1 MGVGPL
7 RGFRAPKAL
16 RRMRAHRSV
25 LAAVALTVLLTA
37 AFAAAL
43 AAYSGQAGTAAVRDT
58 LSRDPRASAV
68 SLAGSAPD
76 GTVARASADLRGQ
89 LSKALGGVG
98 VTLYPAPE
106 LESIV
111 LPGST
116 RDHGRLATLLAPSA
130 LSAHARLV
138 SGSWPRPYPG
148 AADGSAGAAGS
159 TRAPVPVAVGD
170 AAAARLGLHVGSVL
184 RTHTASG
191 VPVAFTVAGVFSPRS
206 SQDPF
211 WNLDPFGGAGFQT
224 EQSYE
229 TFGPFYT
236 DPSYMSPDSSA
247 AGGAVVAQQM
257 EWEAVPDVGAFGT
270 SGLSA
275 RGLALG
281 DTLRRMADDTALGD
295 PQASTG
301 LVTLLGGLSSAVL
314 VAQSLVFSELL
325 ELLVVAAAA
334 LFVVVRLLTET
345 REAEAA
351 LLWARGGTGPQLLR
365 LRTVEA
371 LLLAVPALIV
381 APFAARPLAAQMG
394 RLGAAGGSPGFP
406 SRLDG
411 AATAAVWVT
420 AVAAALV
427 AMAVILGPA
436 LTSAVSPL
444 ALRARSGRQS
454 TATAVGRAG
463 FDLALVALA
472 GAACWQLLARDSIVG
487 VDLEGNASY
496 SPVAIAAPALTL
508 AAGAVLVLRLLPLP
522 ARLGDL
528 LARRGRSLVTP
539 LALWQTARRPLKLA
553 GPVLLT
559 MLAVAAGVLSLTEY
573 ASAGRSAADQA
584 AFTAGSDVDAQ
595 FPSGSLTPA
604 DLAALTAS
612 PGVSA
617 VSQAYREDFSP
628 GQEPSREATLLGVD
642 PASAARTLLMRP
654 DLSPVPLSTLMGEL
668 SAAPA
673 GDGSVPGVATSVLAS
688 ALRLGVGDTTSV
700 PFGDA
705 TLRVRIVAV
714 VAGFPTVDAAS
725 GGLVVSLPAATRAA
739 PPEAGDATAVAPDEV
754 WLRDS
759 AATAPRGL
767 PDDATV
773 VSRAQLATRLRSAP
787 LAEEPIQALL
797 AVAIATVLLALCG
810 MVVGVLST
818 SGERSVEFAL
828 LDALGFSRRGRIGL
842 RCLEQALLAVPGALA
857 GIALGLLLGRVVVPV
872 ATLTAAAGRPQPPVT
887 VLTPWT
893 AVALGVAVVLAVPLL
908 TAALA
913 ARRRQRTAAVL
924 RTGVDR

>member
-1 MGVGPL
+1 MRAGPL
-7 RGFRAPKAL
+7 RTVRVPRAL

-43 AAYSGQAGTAAVRDT
+43 AAYSSQAGTAATQDT
-58 LSRDPRASAV
+58 LGRDLRTSSV
-68 SLAGSAPD
+68 SLGGSAPR
-76 GTVARASADLRGQ
+76 GTVERASADLRGR

-106 LESIV
+106 LESFV

-116 RDHGRLATLLAPSA
+116 RDYGRLATLLAPSA
-130 LSAHARLV
+130 LSAHARLLSGAWPQPYTAA
-138 SGSWPRPYPG
+138 SGS
-148 AADGSAGAAGS
+148 AQ
-159 TRAPVPVAVGD
+159 PVPIAVGD
-170 AAAARLGLHVGSVL
+170 AAAARLGLHVGGVL
-184 RTHTASG
+184 RTHTAGG

-211 WNLDPFGGAGFQT
+211 WNLDPFGGAGFQA

-229 TFGPFYT
+229 TYGPFYT
-236 DPSYMSPDSSA
+236 DPSYMSPASTA
-247 AGGAVVAQQM
+247 AGGALVAQQM

-270 SGLSA
+270 SGLAA
-275 RGLALG
+275 RGVALG
-281 DTLRRMADDTALGD
+281 DTLRQLENDSSLGD

-301 LVTLLGGLSSAVL
+301 LVTLLEGLSSAVL
-314 VAQSLVFSELL
+314 VAQSLIFTELL

-394 RLGAAGGSPGFP
+394 RLGAAPGSAGFP

-411 AATAAVWVT
+411 AATAAVWVA

-436 LTSAVSPL
+436 LTSAISPL

-472 GAACWQLLARDSIVG
+472 GAACWQLLAHNSIVG
-487 VDLEGNASY
+487 VDQKGNASY
-496 SPVAIAAPALTL
+496 SPIAIAAPALTL

-528 LARRGRSLVTP
+528 LARRGRSLATP

-559 MLAVAAGVLSLTEY
+559 MLAVATGVLSLTEY

-584 AFTAGSDVDAQ
+584 AFTAGSDVDAR
-595 FPSGSLTPA
+595 FSSGSLTPA
-604 DLAALTAS
+604 DLAALTGS

-617 VSQAYREDFSP
+617 VSAVYREDFSP
-628 GQEPSREATLLGVD
+628 GQEASQVATLLAVD

-654 DLSPVPLSTLMGEL
+654 DLSSVPLSTLMNEL
-668 SAAPA
+668 AAPG
-673 GDGSVPGVATSVLAS
+673 GDGSVPGVVTGALAS
-688 ALRLGVGDTTSV
+688 ELRVGAGDTTSV

-705 TLRVRIVAV
+705 TLRVHVIAV
-714 VAGFPTVDAAS
+714 VAQFPTVDAAS
-725 GGLVVSLPAATRAA
+725 GGLVVSLSSATRAA
-739 PPEAGDATAVAPDEV
+739 PPTAGGATAIAPDEV

-759 AATAPRGL
+759 AAAAPRGL

-773 VSRAQLATRLRSAP
+773 VYRAQLATQLRSAP
-787 LAEEPIQALL
+787 LSEEPIQALL

-818 SGERSVEFAL
+818 SGERAVEFAL
-828 LDALGFSRRGRIGL
+828 LDALGFSRRGRVGL
-842 RCLEQALLAVPGALA
+842 QCLEQALLAVPGALA
-857 GIALGLLLGRVVVPV
+857 GIALGLFLGRVVVPV
-872 ATLTAAAGRPQPPVT
+872 ATLTASAGRPQPPVT

-893 AVALGVAVVLAVPLL
+893 AVALGVAVVLAVPLV

-924 RTGVDR
+924 RTGADR